1 MVSPE
6 EQVMTMRTSVA
17 DPTLQGWLV
26 KGANGE
32 DEGEAGVV
40 TFGVFDKLAA
50 VEGDKAWGVVVSVL
64 GGVVV
69 GSDVDLLPVKL
80 GSHQP
85 SRALEL

>member
-6 EQVMTMRTSVA
+6 EQVMTMRTASLIQRSRVGWSKVPMA
-17 DPTLQGWLV
+17 KMRVRLVSSPSEFSTNWLQL
-26 KGANGE
+26 KGTKPG
-32 DEGEAGVV
+32 
-40 TFGVFDKLAA
+40 F
-50 VEGDKAWGVVVSVL
+50 VVVSVL